1 MVFQCMFAVITVAL
15 ITGAFA
21 ERMKFSA
28 FLLFAVLW
36 STFVYSPLCH
46 WVWGGGWMGAMGA
59 LDFAGGA
66 VVHMSSGS
74 AALACALVLG
84 RREGFGKKPFIPH
97 NLPMTV
103 TGAAILW
110 FGWFGFNAGS
120 ALAADGLAANAF
132 VVTHLAAGMALL
144 GWLLVEK
151 MHRGKPTTLGA
162 ASGAVA
168 GLVAITPAAGFV
180 GPLSSIILGLL
191 AGAICYAGVLL
202 KERLGYDDSLDVV
215 GIHGLGGIWGAVATG
230 LFASLAIN
238 SDGSNGLFFGNVG
251 QLFIQV
257 VSIVGTCVFSFV
269 LSYVLLKL
277 VDLVI
282 GLRVSSEDEE
292 MGLDLSQHSE
302 TGYTL

>member
-1 MVFQCMFAVITVAL
+1 M
-15 ITGAFA
+15 
-21 ERMKFSA
+21 
-28 FLLFAVLW
+28 
-36 STFVYSPLCH
+36 
-46 WVWGGGWMGAMGA
+46 
-59 LDFAGGA
+59 
-66 VVHMSSGS
+66 
-74 AALACALVLG
+74 
-84 RREGFGKKPFIPH
+84 
-97 NLPMTV
+97 
-103 TGAAILW
+103 
-110 FGWFGFNAGS
+110 
-120 ALAADGLAANAF
+120 
-132 VVTHLAAGMALL
+132 
-144 GWLLVEK
+144 EK
-151 MHRGKPTTLGA
+151 IHRGKPTTLGA

-230 LFASLAIN
+230 LFASLAVN
-238 SDGSNGLFFGNVG
+238 SGGSNGLFFGNVG
-251 QLFIQV
+251 QLFIQI

-302 TGYTL
+302 TGYTV